1 MSNIKNNHEEFIN
14 TFFCRSVNLHMI
26 KLEDIDLSVRCFNTL
41 KRAGLSTLGDVFDT
55 GEYGVKRIKNMGR
68 NPYEEISCAL
78 RSFGYELG
86 SGEPI
91 IPTNYAESIKKP
103 ESTMCSFGSD
113 LQTKAMKKHEEF
125 IKSLRDKEK
134 NNNKGQTRKNV
145 ADALT
150 DISDDDDED
159 FVLFCD
165 FLDGDDLF
173 DGND

>member
-14 TFFCRSVNLHMI
+14 TFFCRSVDLHMI
-26 KLEDIDLSVRCFNTL
+26 KLEETDLSVRCFNML
-41 KRAGLSTLGDVFDT
+41 KRAGLSTLGDVFDI

-68 NPYEEISCAL
+68 KQYEEITYTIRA
-78 RSFGYELG
+78 FGYEFG
-86 SGEPI
+86 SDVPVI
-91 IPTNYAESIKKP
+91 SASSDESSGSMM
-103 ESTMCSFGSD
+103 STMCSFGSD
-113 LQTKAMKKHEEF
+113 LHIKAMKKHEEF

-145 ADALT
+145 ADALM

-159 FVLFCD
+159 FVSFWD